1 MGILNIANLACL
13 LAAMT
18 SSWGWMS
25 STRSP
30 TASKW
35 KLFAK
40 GSNPAGKAV
49 FEDDPYADMLD
60 LEKPMSSETME
71 SVLSEV
77 SISAF
82 PGGVLKG
89 GSQNTLAHRTRR
101 PPSLIKPQRR
111 WEHWDAWCQQEM
123 GDMDGELEEKDKW
136 IWELRDIVEQKRGE

>member
-1 MGILNIANLACL
+1 MGFFYKVVVVVTMALTCTAFMC
-13 LAAMT
+13 
-18 SSWGWMS
+18 S
-25 STRSP
+25 RKSP
-30 TASKW
+30 TATNV
-35 KLFAK
+35 FA
-40 GSNPAGKAV
+40 GSNPAVGKAL

-60 LEKPMSSETME
+60 LDKPMSSETIE

-82 PGGVLKG
+82 PGGVIKG

>member
-1 MGILNIANLACL
+1 MGTFYKVVALVTMALTCTCTAFMC
-13 LAAMT
+13 
-18 SSWGWMS
+18 S
-25 STRSP
+25 RKSP
-30 TASKW
+30 TAT

-40 GSNPAGKAV
+40 GSNSAVGKAL

-60 LEKPMSSETME
+60 LDKPMSSETIE

-82 PGGVLKG
+82 PGGVIKG